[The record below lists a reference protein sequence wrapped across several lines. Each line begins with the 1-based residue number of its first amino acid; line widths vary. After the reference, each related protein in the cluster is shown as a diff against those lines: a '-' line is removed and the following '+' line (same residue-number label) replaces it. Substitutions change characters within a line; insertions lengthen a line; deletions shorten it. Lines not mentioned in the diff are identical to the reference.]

1 MTHHDDPRAI
11 LNAACARIA
20 TPEYWSQGA
29 GIDGNALCASL
40 AFYVLDD
47 CDWIARLSAVRALA
61 AAAGLSSSDEIPAW
75 NDAPET
81 THADVMAAF
90 DLAREALDAN
100 RERA

>member
-1 MTHHDDPRAI
+1 MTDHDPRDI
-11 LNAACARIA
+11 
-20 TPEYWSQGA
+20 
-29 GIDGNALCASL
+29 
-40 AFYVLDD
+40 
-47 CDWIARLSAVRALA
+47 LSAVRARIDTPEHWSKGDSMVGNALCIGMA
-61 AAAGLSSSDEIPAW
+61 FNTLPDCDGDAMDCAVAAFVAAAGLSYPDEVPFW